1 MLFYPLEHILDAD
14 YLVENMDK
22 KAIEEK
28 LSEMNIDNARILL
41 VSDDVE
47 TDKKSPY
54 FEAGFSIEKISDEQK
69 KAWLDFSK
77 NPEIKLPEL
86 NPYFTTDF
94 SLIKEDK
101 RTSPKLIEEEKGTQ
115 LYAMSSQYF
124 SHDPK
129 ARIAVNFSITPRT
142 DSLKESISA
151 TILSYMNELAQ
162 AKVDF
167 QSSVAG
173 MEAGLS
179 LIENGFSLR
188 AEGYTQH
195 LAQLMQDKMQQ
206 FSQFEL
212 NEKYLVQAKQRLIEA
227 LDGKRK
233 ANSLNQANEIFMNF
247 SSYPYFEEDK
257 QREMIDKITLKDI
270 QSIREKLLSKA
281 TSVRAL
287 SVGNFTDNQV
297 KNIISELEKTAK
309 NNNSELAKYRYLD
322 INQSTKKLNAIKFV
336 PNEDNALSIA
346 YMAKDYDE
354 LAGEVRAMLLKD
366 IISRWYF
373 DDLRTN
379 KQLGYVVYATQAK
392 VGKTSG
398 IRFMVQ
404 SPNTSPKGIM
414 QHNER
419 FFAESLQKLTA
430 LSESEFDQFKESL
443 LNKLERKPESLSQE
457 FENFSFDYARG
468 NQQFDRKEKLMQ
480 AVKNLTKN
488 DILAFYQNAV
498 IEQQGLVFISQAL
511 GTKTKA
517 EDAISPQGFEK
528 VENVEELQKAFE
540 VKFY

>member
-233 ANSLNQANEIFMNF
+233 ANSLNQANEIFVNF

>member
-1 MLFYPLEHILDAD
+1 VEVVKKVKRSVLLVSSFLLVGSLFSEIFTIRAADDIVWKKELLGKATAYISVAEDIEMARATNAVKRQVGKSVGVDFPKMNVITEYQEEAKKLFETNDESWLFANKTGEYLAYIFNNNTDGTLSDYLIKQGLSDSGISAQATANVSRNRGSFTFYVALTEKGLKEKENIISLIFQQIDKVKKQGIQENYFNEVRESLKQEFAHLQVEKNGNYIEALAEQMLFYPLEHILDAD

-101 RTSPKLIEEEKGTQ
+101 RILPKLIEEGKGTQ
-115 LYAMSSQYF
+115 LYAMPSQYF
-124 SHDPK
+124 ANDPK

-212 NEKYLVQAKQRLIEA
+212 NEKYLLF
-227 LDGKRK
+227 L
-233 ANSLNQANEIFMNF
+233 EI
-247 SSYPYFEEDK
+247 YF
-257 QREMIDKITLKDI
+257 I
-270 QSIREKLLSKA
+270 
-281 TSVRAL
+281 
-287 SVGNFTDNQV
+287 F
-297 KNIISELEKTAK
+297 
-309 NNNSELAKYRYLD
+309 
-322 INQSTKKLNAIKFV
+322 
-336 PNEDNALSIA
+336 
-346 YMAKDYDE
+346 
-354 LAGEVRAMLLKD
+354 
-366 IISRWYF
+366 
-373 DDLRTN
+373 
-379 KQLGYVVYATQAK
+379 AK
-392 VGKTSG
+392 V
-398 IRFMVQ
+398 
-404 SPNTSPKGIM
+404 
-414 QHNER
+414 
-419 FFAESLQKLTA
+419 
-430 LSESEFDQFKESL
+430 
-443 LNKLERKPESLSQE
+443 
-457 FENFSFDYARG
+457 
-468 NQQFDRKEKLMQ
+468 
-480 AVKNLTKN
+480 
-488 DILAFYQNAV
+488 
-498 IEQQGLVFISQAL
+498 
-511 GTKTKA
+511 
-517 EDAISPQGFEK
+517 
-528 VENVEELQKAFE
+528 
-540 VKFY
+540 